1 MTHFFKFCDRL
12 ESYICRFLLVCFVS
26 LLFTQVVS
34 RQFFGTSIT
43 WIEELSVF
51 MFVWFVYFGAS
62 YAARISA
69 HNRVSFHFRWLPAKV
84 GLWLEAFSDLIWVSF
99 NIYFVYLAYDFIF
112 FRMNKFWKAQT
123 LGIELKYI
131 YLILPIAFSLMT
143 IRILQVNYL
152 KLVKGENIKDPDKI
166 ELPTDDDPADPSNL
180 GNDTDPAQ
188 GGKA

>member
-1 MTHFFKFCDRL
+1 MTHFLKFCDRL

-34 RQFFGTSIT
+34 RQIFGTSIT

-84 GLWLEAFSDLIWVSF
+84 GVWLEAFADLIWVSF

-123 LGIELKYI
+123 LGVELKYI
-131 YLILPIAFSLMT
+131 YLVLPIAFALMT

-152 KLVKGENIKDPDKI
+152 KLVKGVDIKDPDKI
-166 ELPTDDDPADPSNL
+166 DLPLEDEL
-180 GNDTDPAQ
+180 NDVDGTSATNNTNN

>member
-1 MTHFFKFCDRL
+1 
-12 ESYICRFLLVCFVS
+12 
-26 LLFTQVVS
+26 
-34 RQFFGTSIT
+34 
-43 WIEELSVF
+43 

-62 YAARISA
+62 YAARIAA

-84 GLWLEAFSDLIWVSF
+84 GVWLEAFADLIWVSF

-112 FRMNKFWKAQT
+112 YRMNKFWKAQT

-131 YLILPIAFSLMT
+131 YLVLPIAFALMT

-152 KLVKGENIKDPDKI
+152 KLVKGVDIKDPDKI
-166 ELPTDDDPADPSNL
+166 DLPLDDEKDDADGTSAANT
-180 GNDTDPAQ
+180 N